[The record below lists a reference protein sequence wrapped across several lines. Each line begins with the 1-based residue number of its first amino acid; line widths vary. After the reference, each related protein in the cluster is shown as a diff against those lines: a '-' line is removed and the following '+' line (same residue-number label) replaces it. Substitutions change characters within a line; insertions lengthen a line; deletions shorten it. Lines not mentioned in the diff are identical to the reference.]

1 MTKMEIIELSAQPD
15 SDPTGEDAAVLAPAA
30 PPAADRRALFTG
42 LWRQPDFLKLWTGQT
57 ISELCSRIT
66 RDGLPLAA
74 VLVLGAT
81 PAQMGVLSA
90 AGAVPVLLMG
100 LFAGAWVDRLRRRPL
115 MIAADLARALTLLM
129 IPLAAAAGFLNM
141 GLLYAVVVL
150 TSVFTVFFDSAY
162 QAYLPALITR
172 EHLIEGNSKLA
183 LSGSLAEVLGPGLA
197 GFLVQALTAPIAIL
211 FDSLSFVVSAISVGA
226 IRQSEPAPVPHHER
240 RPLVHEMIEGV
251 RMIWHDPTLRA
262 LALSSGARSFFGN
275 FIGVLYALY
284 AIRTLGFGAAALGL
298 TIALGGV
305 GDLCGALLAQP
316 VVQRFGLRRTLI
328 GTTLLSGLISLLVP
342 LAAGPLTVAIA
353 MLMTSQLLSDG
364 LRSIFAINEM
374 SLRQTITPDRLLGR
388 VTASM
393 NLMVGGIGPLGALV
407 GGFLGQTLGL
417 RPTLVVAA
425 LGGGILG
432 AFWLLRLP
440 PLDDHKP

>member
-1 MTKMEIIELSAQPD
+1 
-15 SDPTGEDAAVLAPAA
+15 
-30 PPAADRRALFTG
+30 
-42 LWRQPDFLKLWTGQT
+42 
-57 ISELCSRIT
+57 
-66 RDGLPLAA
+66 
-74 VLVLGAT
+74 
-81 PAQMGVLSA
+81 
-90 AGAVPVLLMG
+90 
-100 LFAGAWVDRLRRRPL
+100 
-115 MIAADLARALTLLM
+115 
-129 IPLAAAAGFLNM
+129 
-141 GLLYAVVVL
+141 
-150 TSVFTVFFDSAY
+150 
-162 QAYLPALITR
+162 
-172 EHLIEGNSKLA
+172 
-183 LSGSLAEVLGPGLA
+183 
-197 GFLVQALTAPIAIL
+197 
-211 FDSLSFVVSAISVGA
+211 
-226 IRQSEPAPVPHHER
+226 
-240 RPLVHEMIEGV
+240 MIEGV

-328 GTTLLSGLISLLVP
+328 GATLLSGLISLLVP

-440 PLDDHKP
+440 PLDDHRP